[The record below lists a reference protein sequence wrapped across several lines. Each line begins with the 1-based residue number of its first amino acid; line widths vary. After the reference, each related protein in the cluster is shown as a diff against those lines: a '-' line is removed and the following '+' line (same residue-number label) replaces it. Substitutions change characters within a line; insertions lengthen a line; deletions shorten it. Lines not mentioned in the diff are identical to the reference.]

1 MKGTDYELFASV
13 ILEVNIN
20 KTLDYGVPKELI
32 GKVKPGMKVT
42 VPLRG
47 RPQAGFVHELK
58 GTCDYVPVQ
67 PIKALSSSDKL
78 ITEEVFDLAL
88 WMARYYCTPL
98 NKVLKAILPSSI
110 RKDGQHKQQLS
121 VTRNKTREEL
131 ANYCVSIRNRYPKQA
146 EILDAML
153 TVRKGILLT
162 ELQEMVDCQRGPI
175 NTLVKNGYLAI
186 DTVRID
192 RSPLEGA
199 EYFKTKPK
207 KLNPAQAEALSN
219 IVKSLEA
226 EKFETHLL
234 YGVTGSGKTEVY
246 LQAIERA
253 LQVNKGT
260 IMLVPEISLTPQT
273 VERFRSRFEGQI
285 AILHHRLSQG
295 ERFDEW
301 HKIKEGRAKIVIGAR
316 SAIFCP
322 LPDVGLIIVDEEHE
336 SSYKQSEE
344 APCYN
349 ARDVAVMR
357 GFKSNASV
365 ILGSATPSLESFYNA
380 KIGKY
385 TLSKLDNRA
394 DNAYKPKVK
403 IVDMKNEYAKAKGFT
418 NFCEDLLDGI
428 KKRQEIGEQTIL
440 FLNRRG
446 YHTVLMCKSC
456 GEAIRCEHCDVSL
469 TYHKISSLLACH
481 LCGFTRPKPSSC
493 PKCKSPETM
502 QFKGVGT
509 EQVEKSLYAIF
520 PEIRIIRLDAD
531 TTRHKGSHQKLLR
544 EFGTGKA
551 DVLIG
556 TQMVAK
562 GLHFPQV
569 TLVGVLNSDATLNMP
584 DFRASET
591 VFQLITQVSGRS
603 GRGSL
608 PGEVI
613 IQTCMTDNR
622 TIQLAAKQDYDAFYE
637 EEVVSRDYFNYPP
650 FQRLVKVCFSGTNQE
665 LTHKFAV
672 RWGQLLVD
680 GLPKE
685 YEVYPVVAS
694 GYAKVKDRF
703 RYHLL
708 IRGPSVSP
716 INHVLTKVAEHLKKP
731 KDIKVLFDIDTLS
744 TYF

>member
-1 MKGTDYELFASV
+1 MPETDYELFASV
-13 ILEVNIN
+13 ILEVNIS
-20 KTLDYGVPKELI
+20 KTLDYGVPKELVDQI
-32 GKVKPGMKVT
+32 KPGMKVT

-47 RPQAGFVHELK
+47 RPQTGFVHQLK
-58 GTCDYVPVQ
+58 STCDFARVQ
-67 PIKALSSSDKL
+67 PIKALSSSDNL
-78 ITEEVFDLAL
+78 ISEEIFELAL
-88 WMARYYCTPL
+88 WIARYYCSPL

-110 RKDGQHKQQLS
+110 RKEGRHKQQLNVS
-121 VTRNKTREEL
+121 RKKSRDEL
-131 ANYCVSIRNRYPKQA
+131 ASYCKKIRNRYPKQA
-146 EILDAML
+146 EVLDAML
-153 TVRKGILLT
+153 QVKKEILVT
-162 ELQEMVDCQRGPI
+162 ELQEMVGCQRGPI
-175 NTLVKNGYLAI
+175 NTLVKNGYLSL

-192 RSPLEGA
+192 RSPLANA

-207 KLNPAQAEALSN
+207 KLNPAQAEALEK
-219 IVKSLEA
+219 IVHSLEA

-246 LQAIERA
+246 LQAIQRA
-253 LQVNKGT
+253 LELNKGT

-322 LPDVGLIIVDEEHE
+322 LPSVGLIIVDEEHE

-344 APCYN
+344 GPCYN

-357 GFKSNASV
+357 GYKSKASV

-403 IVDMKNEYAKAKGFT
+403 IVDMKHEYAKAKGFT

-428 KKRQEIGEQTIL
+428 KKRQELGEQTIL

-446 YHTVLMCKSC
+446 YHTVLMCKAC

-469 TYHKISSLLACH
+469 TFHKTTSLLACH
-481 LCGFTRPKPSSC
+481 LCGYNRPKPASC

-613 IQTCMTDNR
+613 IQTCMPDNR
-622 TIQLAAKQDYDAFYE
+622 TIQLAAEQDYDAFYE

-650 FQRLVKVCFSGTNQE
+650 FQRLVKICFSGTDQTS
-665 LTHKFAV
+665 THKFAV
-672 RWGQLLVD
+672 RWGELLIG
-680 GLPKE
+680 GLSKD
-685 YEVYPVVAS
+685 YEVYPVVSS
-694 GYAKVKDRF
+694 GYAKVKDRY
-703 RYHLL
+703 RYNLL
-708 IRGPSVSP
+708 IRGPSVSI
-716 INHVLTKVAEHLKKP
+716 INQVLTTVSGHIKKP
-731 KDIKVLFDIDTLS
+731 KDIKVLLDIDTLS